1 MKRFAALAL
10 TALALCTLVGCRAVT
25 PESAP
30 AESTYAPAESTPA
43 NAGFD
48 LDRWD
53 RQSAPA
59 DVAVK
64 RYSCPAVYADGGE
77 TSLTLKGFADT
88 GDLLLLFYGKDPS
101 REFELYEL
109 DKASGESALVKRL
122 TFDEETSL
130 YSTVY
135 ADGLLW
141 FSTYG
146 INGWRIYGFSPESDE
161 LYEAASGSSADFT
174 APNLAAGGS
183 KVGWFCMDG
192 DSASY
197 VTYDPESRSET
208 VIEDVL
214 PTYETPCALGAAY
227 AVNED
232 GRAVVYYGGKR
243 VDTGADPE
251 GFMLIAANGGRV
263 AWRYQAQSGFSAINF
278 LDEKSGGVYSVHTY
292 RYMGGGF
299 LGRYF
304 YVHTYDGELWLY
316 DAEAA
321 LAYTLKD
328 CGAMWAYPARENTV
342 GTFSWEENCVDI
354 AELY

>member
-10 TALALCTLVGCRAVT
+10 TALALCAPVGCRAGT
-25 PESAP
+25 PESASAP
-30 AESTYAPAESTPA
+30 AESTNAESAPA

-48 LDRWD
+48 LDRRD

-59 DVAVK
+59 DAAVK
-64 RYSCPAVYADGGE
+64 RYSCPAVYANGGE
-77 TSLTLKGFADT
+77 TPLTLNGFADT
-88 GDLLLLFYGKDPS
+88 GDSVLLFYGDNTNLG
-101 REFELYEL
+101 FELYGL
-109 DKASGESALVKRL
+109 DKASGESDLIKQLA
-122 TFDEETSL
+122 FDEETAL
-130 YSTVY
+130 YSAVY

-141 FSTYG
+141 FSTCG
-146 INGWRIYGFSPESDE
+146 TGGWKIYSLSPESGE
-161 LYEAASGSSADFT
+161 LCEATSGSAADFT
-174 APNLAAGGS
+174 APNLAAGGG
-183 KVGWFCMDG
+183 KVGWYCING

-197 VTYDPESRSET
+197 VIYDAASGTET
-208 VIEDVL
+208 VVENVL
-214 PTYETPCALGAAY
+214 PTYETPCALGTAY
-227 AVNED
+227 AIDED
-232 GRAVVYYGGKR
+232 GRAVVCYDGRR

-263 AWRYQAQSGFSAINF
+263 AWRYQAQSGFSAIYL

-299 LGRYF
+299 LGKYF
-304 YVHTYDGELWLY
+304 YVHTSDGELRLY

-328 CGAMWAYPARENTV
+328 CGAMWAYPAENTV
-342 GTFSWEENCVDI
+342 GTFSWEENCVYS

>member
-1 MKRFAALAL
+1 MKRFAALTL
-10 TALALCTLVGCRAVT
+10 TALALCTLVGCRAGT

-30 AESTYAPAESTPA
+30 FESAFAPAESAPA
-43 NAGFD
+43 NTGFD

-59 DVAVK
+59 DAAVK
-64 RYSCPAVYADGGE
+64 RCACPVVYTDGGE
-77 TSLTLKGFADT
+77 TTLTLNGFADT
-88 GDLLLLFYGKDPS
+88 GDSLLLFYGNS
-101 REFELYEL
+101 QNYGFELYEL
-109 DKASGESALVKRL
+109 YKASGESALIKRL
-122 TFDEETSL
+122 TFDEETAL
-130 YSTVY
+130 YSAVY

-146 INGWRIYGFSPESDE
+146 TGGWKIYGFSPESGE
-161 LYEAASGSSADFT
+161 LYEAASGSAADFT
-174 APNLAAGGS
+174 APNLAAGGG

-192 DSASY
+192 DSANY
-197 VTYDPESRSET
+197 VTYDPESRAET
-208 VIEDVL
+208 VVENVL
-214 PTYETPCALGAAY
+214 PTYETPCTLGAAY

-232 GRAVVYYGGKR
+232 GRAVVYYDGKR

-263 AWRYQAQSGFSAINF
+263 AWRYQAQSGFSAIYF

-304 YVHTYDGELWLY
+304 CVHTYDGELWLY

-328 CGAMWAYPARENTV
+328 CGAMWAYPAENTV